1 MNLALLII
9 YGAALTFVFI
19 YSFVQLNLVW
29 NYAKVSKTK
38 KNVSLKEND
47 NWPKVTIQLPIF
59 NEKYVVQRLI
69 QNIAQLDY
77 PENLLEIQILDD
89 SNDET
94 TKIVR
99 ECVDELPNKKI
110 FKLIRRPERNGY
122 KAGALK
128 YGLQST
134 EGEFI
139 AIFDADFLPQKDFL
153 LKTIP
158 YFFESEHTGVVQT
171 KWGHINKDY
180 NLLTKCQAFGLDAH
194 FTVEQTGR
202 NSADHF
208 INFNGTGGVWRRKCI
223 EDAGNWQADT
233 LTEDLDLSYRA
244 QLKGWKFKYLE
255 EIESPAELPVTMTA
269 LKSQQFR
276 WTKGAAENTRKNL
289 MKVFKHELPLTTKI
303 HSLFH
308 LMNSFI
314 FICVLIC
321 SFLSVPIL
329 WIKVNY
335 LEYNLLFK
343 LSSVF
348 ILSLMILYAFYFTSY
363 FREHTFN
370 LKSLIRFT
378 CAFPIFLALS
388 MGLGIHNSIA
398 VFEGLIGKKSPFVRT
413 PKFNITAKNKSWKKN
428 VYRMR
433 SIGLLTTLEG
443 LSSLYFLFGILL
455 SIYLEDYTMIYL
467 ETLLFL
473 GYFGVFYFSVK
484 HALVDA

>member
-19 YSFVQLNLVW
+19 YSFVQLSLVW

-94 TKIVR
+94 TKIVK

-128 YGLQST
+128 YGLQSAK
-134 EGEFI
+134 GEFI

-180 NLLTKCQAFGLDAH
+180 NLLTKCQAFGLNAH

-314 FICVLIC
+314 FICVLLC

-363 FREHTFN
+363 FRDHAFSI
-370 LKSLIRFT
+370 KSLIRFT
-378 CAFPIFLALS
+378 CAFPIFLSLS

>member
-378 CAFPIFLALS
+378 CAFPIFLSLS

>member
-19 YSFVQLNLVW
+19 YSLVQLNLVW
-29 NYAKVSKTK
+29 NYIKAP
-38 KNVSLKEND
+38 KNKINLSSIDD
-47 NWPKVTIQLPIF
+47 NQWPKVTIQLPLF
-59 NEKYVVQRLI
+59 NEKYVVERLI
-69 QNIAQLDY
+69 QNIAKIKY
-77 PENLLEIQILDD
+77 PKGRLEIQVLDD

-94 TKIVR
+94 TRIV
-99 ECVDELPNKKI
+99 EQCIKDLPNKNL
-110 FKLIRRPERNGY
+110 FNLIRRPDRGGY
-122 KAGALK
+122 KAGALR
-128 YGLQST
+128 YGL
-134 EGEFI
+134 EFAKGEFI

-158 YFFESEHTGVVQT
+158 YFSQHERIGVVQT

-180 NLLTKCQAFGLDAH
+180 NLLTKCQAFGLNAH

-202 NSADHF
+202 NSANHF

-255 EIESPAELPVTMTA
+255 EIESPAELPITMTA

-289 MKVFKHELPLTTKI
+289 GKVFHHKLPLATKI

-329 WIKVNY
+329 WVKVNY

-363 FREHTFN
+363 FRDHILNFKT
-370 LKSLIRFT
+370 LLRFT
-378 CAFPIFLALS
+378 CAFPVFLALS

-413 PKFNITAKNKSWKKN
+413 PKFNITAQNKNWKKN

-443 LSSLYFLFGILL
+443 LSSLYFLFGIAL
-455 SIYLEDYTMIYL
+455 SIYLNDYSMIYL

-484 HALVDA
+484 HALLDA

>member
-1 MNLALLII
+1 M
-9 YGAALTFVFI
+9 
-19 YSFVQLNLVW
+19 
-29 NYAKVSKTK
+29 
-38 KNVSLKEND
+38 
-47 NWPKVTIQLPIF
+47 
-59 NEKYVVQRLI
+59 
-69 QNIAQLDY
+69 
-77 PENLLEIQILDD
+77 
-89 SNDET
+89 
-94 TKIVR
+94 
-99 ECVDELPNKKI
+99 
-110 FKLIRRPERNGY
+110 
-122 KAGALK
+122 
-128 YGLQST
+128 
-134 EGEFI
+134 
-139 AIFDADFLPQKDFL
+139 
-153 LKTIP
+153 
-158 YFFESEHTGVVQT
+158 QT

-180 NLLTKCQAFGLDAH
+180 NLLTKCQAFGLNAH

-202 NSADHF
+202 NSANHF

-255 EIESPAELPVTMTA
+255 EIESPAELPITMTA

-289 MKVFKHELPLTTKI
+289 GKVFHHKLPLATKI

-329 WIKVNY
+329 WVKVNY

-363 FREHTFN
+363 FRDHILNFKT
-370 LKSLIRFT
+370 LLRFT
-378 CAFPIFLALS
+378 CAFPVFLALS

-413 PKFNITAKNKSWKKN
+413 PKFNITAQNKNWKKN

-443 LSSLYFLFGILL
+443 LSSLYFLFGIAL
-455 SIYLEDYTMIYL
+455 SIYLNDYSMIYL